1 MRLAY
6 TTLRREYKRLLIKKK
21 GIMIEH
27 TRVVFKNRFKKRQ
40 ISLKKGLEIIYR
52 LPFAGFIRSD
62 RLWWWRNYIDWI
74 KYVPIEY
81 PNKGMLMVARLNAD
95 SAQPNTIR
103 VVTTSVLDK
112 RKPQVLKKLFGTE
125 TERKM
130 NG

>member
-1 MRLAY
+1 
-6 TTLRREYKRLLIKKK
+6 
-21 GIMIEH
+21 MIEH
-27 TRVVFKNRFKKRQ
+27 TRVVFKNKFKKRQ
-40 ISLKKGLEIIYR
+40 ISLKKGLEIIYH